1 VLKIRYLVVLG
12 LAALGATFAAQDAAA
27 FGGRY
32 FSGGH
37 PYHNGFLFVP
47 PASAYEP
54 VWIRPPFRYGTPAY
68 YFPASYLSPTSAIYP
83 PAPYPGIPS
92 YRAAGYYMSIHGAG
106 NWYPE

>member
-1 VLKIRYLVVLG
+1 MLKFRTLLVAGIV
-12 LAALGATFAAQDAAA
+12 ALGFASQGNEAHA

-54 VWIRPPFRYGTPAY
+54 VWIRPPFRYGAPAY
-68 YFPASYLSPTSAIYP
+68 YFPGSYLSPTSTIYP
-83 PAPYPGIPS
+83 PAPYPGIPG
-92 YRAAGYYMSIHGAG
+92 YRQAGYYMSIHGAG
-106 NWYPE
+106 SWYPQ